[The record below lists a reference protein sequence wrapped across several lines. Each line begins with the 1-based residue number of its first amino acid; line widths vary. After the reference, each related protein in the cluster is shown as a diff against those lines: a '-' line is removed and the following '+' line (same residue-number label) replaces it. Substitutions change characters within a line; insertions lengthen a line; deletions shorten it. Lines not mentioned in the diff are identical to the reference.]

1 MLASTVQNIYI
12 DDEWM
17 AKEQLHK
24 CKAQAQ
30 KKEDTEDAV
39 KCFNLEC
46 IIDGKLYGRSEPEK
60 LTSNELVNK
69 DAQLNGV
76 VQVDEVVDQVD

>member
-1 MLASTVQNIYI
+1 M
-12 DDEWM
+12 
-17 AKEQLHK
+17 
-24 CKAQAQ
+24 
-30 KKEDTEDAV
+30 

-46 IIDGKLYGRSEPEK
+46 IIDGKLYGRPEPEK

-76 VQVDEVVDQVD
+76 VQVDEVVD